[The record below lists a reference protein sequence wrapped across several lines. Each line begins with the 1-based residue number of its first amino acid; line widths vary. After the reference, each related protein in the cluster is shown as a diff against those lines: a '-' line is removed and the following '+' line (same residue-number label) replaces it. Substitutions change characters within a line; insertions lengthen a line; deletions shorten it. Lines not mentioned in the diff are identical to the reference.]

1 VTGAYR
7 KLMVG
12 YRDDEH
18 GEDALALARAL
29 ASSEAVRDVLVV
41 EASGARQS
49 VAGQGWPAHVKT
61 AVRALPD
68 GSPADALP
76 AVAAEEDVDL
86 LVLGS
91 THRGLAGRVLR
102 GTTAG
107 HILRDASLPM
117 AIAPGR
123 YRDAPGRLRRI
134 GVAYDGSDEAGI
146 ALEWASA
153 AARPLAAEIRLLA
166 VVEPPPPPVE
176 TWGASVPGEAWAD
189 GLPFAESSQLTQTL
203 REDMDHRLEAAR
215 RSSGQPDAE
224 VVSVVG
230 DPLLELR
237 SAAEDVDL
245 LVVGSH
251 GDGAF
256 SRLLAGSV
264 SRGLVHSCPSPLV
277 VVQDRSAPSSS

>member
-1 VTGAYR
+1 VTSPYR

-18 GEDALALARAL
+18 GEDALALARVL
-29 ASSEAVRDVLVV
+29 ASSEEVRDVLVV
-41 EASGARQS
+41 AASRAGQS
-49 VAGQGWPAHVKT
+49 VAGEGWPAHVRT
-61 AVRALPD
+61 AVRALPG

-76 AVAAEEDVDL
+76 AVAAEEEVDL

-91 THRGLAGRVLR
+91 THRGLARRVLL

-107 HILRDASLPM
+107 HILHDTSLPV
-117 AIAPGR
+117 AIAPRGFR
-123 YRDAPGRLRRI
+123 NAPGRLGRI
-134 GVAYDGSDEAGI
+134 GVAFDGSAEAGI
-146 ALEWASA
+146 ALEWASV

-176 TWGASVPGEAWAD
+176 TWGPSVPDEAWAS
-189 GLPFAESSQLTQTL
+189 GLTFAESSQLTKTL
-203 REDMDHRLEAAR
+203 REGMDDRLEAAR
-215 RSSGQPDAE
+215 RSIGQPDAE
-224 VVSVVG
+224 VVTVVG

-251 GDGAF
+251 GEGAL

-264 SRGLVHSCPSPLV
+264 SNGLAHSCPSPLV
-277 VVQDRSAPSSS
+277 VVRDRSAPSSS